1 QGVSKVQRGGKPSVS
16 VVAEDVPSDD
26 EDELDSASDV
36 VESSEDDEA
45 GTGSV
50 LAAAVD
56 SSPELTPAADVPMP
70 VTAPA
75 LVSSPPPRV
84 NCRPRL
90 AVRSHADTERRRHSP
105 TSVRVIATYSTGRG
119 CLLHK
124 ARARAPVGATRDS
137 GGRTPAR
144 RCGRFLG
151 LLLHSAPR

>member
-1 QGVSKVQRGGKPSVS
+1 MQISQRVQGVSKVQRGGKPSVS

-36 VESSEDDEA
+36 VESSEDDEE

-56 SSPELTPAADVPMP
+56 SSPELTPGADVPMP
-70 VTAPA
+70 VTAPV

-105 TSVRVIATYSTGRG
+105 TSVRVIATT
-119 CLLHK
+119 LLDAGVFCTKREH
-124 ARARAPVGATRDS
+124 ARP
-137 GGRTPAR
+137 
-144 RCGRFLG
+144 
-151 LLLHSAPR
+151 